1 MPGKRTLAAVLAFAA
16 AAVSPG
22 SVLAQTY
29 PSKPVRLIVTY
40 PPGGS
45 SDLMGRVLGQKLSDL
60 WGQQVLI
67 ESKPGA
73 AGSIGMEFAA
83 RQPADGYSFV
93 IGNFGPVAVNPVL
106 SKVPYDVQKDF
117 LPVSMVCTGPNILV
131 VNATASP
138 EKSVGELVATA
149 KKSPGKI
156 NFGTSGPGSMSHL
169 VGEMFKRSAAID
181 IVGVQYKGGVLAVQ
195 DLLGGQ
201 VQMIFSDA
209 LPVMAHIRS
218 GKLRPIGITSKDRSP
233 LSPDIAT
240 MAEQGFPDLVAVNW
254 WGVFVPAGT
263 PRPIVE
269 KLNAD
274 LVKALADADLK
285 KRYADLGVEPVSS
298 TPEFLGE
305 FVRAEAARYAKVIK
319 EAGIKAE

>member
-1 MPGKRTLAAVLAFAA
+1 MLRARFAATAA
-16 AAVSPG
+16 AALALLVAATAA
-22 SVLAQTY
+22 AQTY
-29 PSKPVRLIVTY
+29 PTKPVRLIVTY

-60 WGQQVLI
+60 WGQQVII

-83 RQPADGYSFV
+83 RQAADGYSFV

-131 VNATASP
+131 VNSAMP
-138 EKSVGELVATA
+138 VKSVQELVAAA
-149 KKSPGKI
+149 KKDAGKL

-169 VGEMFKRSAAID
+169 IGEMFKRSAQIS
-181 IVGVQYKGGVLAVQ
+181 IEGIQYKGGVLAVQ
-195 DLLGGQ
+195 DLLAGQ

-209 LPVMAHIRS
+209 LPVMQHIRA

-233 LSPDIAT
+233 LSPDIPT
-240 MAEQGFPDLVAVNW
+240 MAEQGFADLVAVNW
-254 WGVFVPAGT
+254 WGVLVPAGT
-263 PRPIVE
+263 PRPMVD

-274 LVKALADADLK
+274 LVKVLADPDLK
-285 KRYADLGVEPVSS
+285 KKYADLGVEPMSS
-298 TPEFLGE
+298 TPEFFGDFIRTE
-305 FVRAEAARYAKVIK
+305 SARYAKVIK
-319 EAGIKAE
+319 DAGITAN